1 LRTKIKEVATRLRH
15 PLHGAEPTEDELLGP
30 TNSGEYA
37 YDHAL
42 SLVGEPADIPAKLR
56 SSDMHKS
63 RLASFFKSANASLHP
78 TTHHADTAHAAL
90 PQGEPNQRPARANPA
105 DAFMRLEQRE
115 RAGASGAGEANEEE
129 KAQAIRP
136 VTLANC
142 ALPMRLTVQ
151 GEPVEIDTQVQ
162 IYATNAQ
169 LCHPFVSPVLAY
181 LGGLCPLYVE
191 CGDNEVLRDE
201 IIYL

>member
-1 LRTKIKEVATRLRH
+1 MTEAVQTGLRTKIKEVATRLRH
-15 PLHGAEPTEDELLGP
+15 PLHGAEPSEDELLGAAKP
-30 TNSGEYA
+30 GQ

-63 RLASFFKSANASLHP
+63 RLSSWFKNANASLHP

-90 PQGEPNQRPARANPA
+90 PQGEPNEKPSRANPA
-105 DAFMRLEQRE
+105 DAFVRLEQR
-115 RAGASGAGEANEEE
+115 
-129 KAQAIRP
+129 AQQSADPSSERP

-169 LCHPFVSPVLAY
+169 LCHPYVSPVLAY
-181 LGGLCPLYVE
+181 MGGLCPLYVE